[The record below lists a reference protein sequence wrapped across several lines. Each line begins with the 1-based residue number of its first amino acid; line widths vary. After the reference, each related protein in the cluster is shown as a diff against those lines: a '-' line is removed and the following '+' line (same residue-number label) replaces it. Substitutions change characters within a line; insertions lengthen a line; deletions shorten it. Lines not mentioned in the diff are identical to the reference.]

1 MENQAVKKHKVVS
14 ENKMGVM
21 PVNKLLINMS
31 LPMVISM
38 LFQACYNIVDSVFV
52 ARIVDDT
59 AAAGAAGTSAL
70 VAVGMAFP
78 FQMLM
83 IAFANGT
90 GVGMNAMLS
99 KALGE
104 KDETTVNK
112 AAMNGIFLTVI
123 HYLIFLVVGVFF
135 SEALIRS
142 QGGEGL
148 SLTYGTQYLSIVC
161 IASFGIFAQA
171 LFERQLQSTGRTML
185 SMASQITGALI
196 NIVLDP
202 ILIFGYLGFPKMGV
216 AGAAIAT
223 VIGQIVAGI
232 LAFIFNIR
240 KNKEIHLSFKGFRPD
255 FHVIKRIYIVGFPSI
270 VMQAIG
276 SVMTFCMNKILT
288 GLNPDSVAVFT
299 VYFKLQSLFFMPI
312 FGMNN
317 GLIPIVAYNYGAGKR
332 SRMIK
337 AIKLTMLYAFIF
349 LAAGMLLFEL
359 LPEHLLLLFDTG
371 SASLLELGVPA
382 LRTIALSYLFAWFCI
397 IGGTVFQALGNGLY
411 SLIVSFARQLLVL
424 VPAAY
429 LLAKAGGL
437 DLIWWSFPIAEIMSL
452 ITTVFFLLRIN
463 KKIIRN
469 IPDNV

>member
-1 MENQAVKKHKVVS
+1 MENAELK

-52 ARIVDDT
+52 ARIADD
-59 AAAGAAGTSAL
+59 AAVAGSAGTSAL

-104 KDETTVNK
+104 KDRTTVNK
-112 AAMNGIFLTVI
+112 AAMNGIFLSGVTYI
-123 HYLIFLVVGVFF
+123 IFLVIGLFF
-135 SEALIRS
+135 SESLIRS

-148 SLTYGTQYLSIVC
+148 SLTYGTQYLSIVS
-161 IASFGIFAQA
+161 IASFGILGQA
-171 LFERQLQSTGRTML
+171 LFERQLQSTGRTFY
-185 SMASQITGALI
+185 SMISQITGALI

-202 ILIFGYLGFPKMGV
+202 ILIFGYLGFPEMGV
-216 AGAAIAT
+216 AGAAVAT
-223 VIGQIVAGI
+223 VIGQVVAGI
-232 LAFIFNIR
+232 LALIFNLK
-240 KNKEIHLSFKGFRPD
+240 KNPEIHISFKGFRPD
-255 FHVIKRIYIVGFPSI
+255 PHVIKRIYAVGLPSI

-276 SVMTFCMNKILT
+276 SVMTFLMNRILT

-299 VYFKLQSLFFMPI
+299 VYFKLQSFFFMPI

-317 GLIPIVAYNYGAGKR
+317 GMIPIVAYNYGAGKR

-337 AIKLTMLYAFIF
+337 SVKLTMLYAFLF
-349 LAAGMLLFEL
+349 LAFGLALFEFI
-359 LPEHLLLLFDTG
+359 PDKLLLLFDTG

-397 IGGTVFQALGNGLY
+397 IGG
-411 SLIVSFARQLLVL
+411 
-424 VPAAY
+424 
-429 LLAKAGGL
+429 
-437 DLIWWSFPIAEIMSL
+437 
-452 ITTVFFLLRIN
+452 
-463 KKIIRN
+463 
-469 IPDNV
+469 